1 MQLDDPVKKRRIY
14 SEYLKKILDR
24 IGTVVADEK
33 AALSSQLETLRK
45 YINLE
50 DLNEASEI
58 EEVVKQI
65 GKFYS
70 QAQISHVSIAVH
82 YDLTKISKC
91 KKNAVLIL
99 SAIRNVLQIIEIQNP
114 IEALIRLSRDPMQA
128 LKPFTELLSITDSD
142 IQKANSEVERR
153 MQNKVE
159 RIDEARVTKYLVEE
173 KQLNECQ
180 TIISEVKK
188 KHVNG

>member
-1 MQLDDPVKKRRIY
+1 M
-14 SEYLKKILDR
+14 
-24 IGTVVADEK
+24 
-33 AALSSQLETLRK
+33 RK